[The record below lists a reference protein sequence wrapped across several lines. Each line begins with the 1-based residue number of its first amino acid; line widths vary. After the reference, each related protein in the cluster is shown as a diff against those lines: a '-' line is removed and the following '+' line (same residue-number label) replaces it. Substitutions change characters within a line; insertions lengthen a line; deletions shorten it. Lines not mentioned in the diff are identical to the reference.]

1 MRIVVWVLG
10 LSGAALFM
18 LPAIM
23 VLHLEGPKLP
33 ILEFAALQAIIAGA
47 ILYVTFGSRFR

>member
-1 MRIVVWVLG
+1 MRIIVWVLG

-23 VLHLEGPKLP
+23 ALHLAGPTLP

-47 ILYVTFGSRFR
+47 ALYVTFGSRFR